1 MSATA
6 LALVLAG
13 ACCHAWWNIVA
24 KKAGGGGLPF
34 VWLSGLVSLAVT
46 APVAAWSWWQGPPSP
61 FGAWMWLAAL
71 ASGAVHG
78 VYSLA
83 LQQGYKVG
91 EFAVVYPV
99 SRGSGPAMSVLLAVA
114 LLGER
119 PGLWG
124 GVGIAMVLAGVFL
137 SADGLRILRGGGSG
151 APGANRG
158 GVAWGLATG
167 ACIAGYTVI
176 DGWAVKTL
184 GMAPLLFYSA
194 SLSFRAALTAPWALR
209 RLDRLHGQW
218 RTQSRAI
225 VAVGLL
231 SPLAYGLVLTALQTA
246 PLSYVAPVREVSM
259 LVGAVAGA
267 RLLGE
272 PLRPAQLAGA
282 ALMLL
287 GVLGLARA

>member
-24 KKAGGGGLPF
+24 KKAGGGLPF
-34 VWLSGLVSLAVT
+34 VWLSGLVSLAAT
-46 APVAAWSWWQGPPSP
+46 APLAAWAWWQAPSP
-61 FGAWMWLAAL
+61 HFSAWMWLAAL

-78 VYSLA
+78 VYSLT
-83 LQQGYKVG
+83 LQHGYKVG

-114 LLGER
+114 FLGER

-124 GVGIAMVLAGVFL
+124 GAGIALVLAGVFL
-137 SADGLRILRGGGSG
+137 SAGGLRILRGG
-151 APGANRG
+151 APGGTHHA

-176 DGWAVKTL
+176 DGWAVKGL
-184 GMAPLLFYSA
+184 GMAPLPFYAA
-194 SLSFRAALTAPWALR
+194 SLLFRAALAAPWALR
-209 RLDRLHGQW
+209 SGRLGPQGQARW
-218 RTQSRAI
+218 RAI

-259 LVGAVAGA
+259 LIGAVAGA

-272 PLRPAQLAGA
+272 PLRPAQAAGA

-287 GVLGLARA
+287 GVLGLVH

>member
-1 MSATA
+1 MSAAA

-71 ASGAVHG
+71 SSGAVHG
-78 VYSLA
+78 VYSLT

-99 SRGSGPAMSVLLAVA
+99 SRGSGPAISVLLAVA
-114 LLGER
+114 WLGER
-119 PGLWG
+119 PGAWG
-124 GVGIAMVLAGVFL
+124 TVGILLVLGGVFL
-137 SADGLRILRGGGSG
+137 SAGGPRILAGGP
-151 APGANRG
+151 PGANRRA

-184 GMAPLLFYSA
+184 GMAPLLFYQA
-194 SLSFRAALTAPWALR
+194 SLVFRAALAAPWALR
-209 RLDRLHGQW
+209 QPGRLREQW
-218 RTQSRAI
+218 RARPRAI
-225 VAVGLL
+225 LAVGCL
-231 SPLAYGLVLTALQTA
+231 SPLAYGLVLTALQTT
-246 PLSYVAPVREVSM
+246 PLSYVAPVRETSM
-259 LVGAVAGA
+259 LIGALAGS

-272 PLRPAQLAGA
+272 PLRPAQAAGA
-282 ALMLL
+282 ALILL
-287 GVLGLARA
+287 GVAGLAWA

>member
-1 MSATA
+1 
-6 LALVLAG
+6 
-13 ACCHAWWNIVA
+13 
-24 KKAGGGGLPF
+24 
-34 VWLSGLVSLAVT
+34 
-46 APVAAWSWWQGPPSP
+46 
-61 FGAWMWLAAL
+61 MWLAAL

-78 VYSLA
+78 VYSLT

-99 SRGSGPAMSVLLAVA
+99 SRGSGPAISVLLAVA

-124 GVGIAMVLAGVFL
+124 GVGIALVLAGVFL
-137 SADGLRILRGGGSG
+137 SAGGLRILRGGRTAGTG
-151 APGANRG
+151 HG
-158 GVAWGLATG
+158 GLAWGLATG

-218 RTQSRAI
+218 RKQSRAI
-225 VAVGLL
+225 MAVGLL

-272 PLRPAQLAGA
+272 TLRPAQLAGA